1 MRGSKLLVLE
11 KLIMTT
17 ELNVLIITAAS
28 IGFFHTIFGP
38 DHYVPFIMMSWARKW
53 SALKTALIT
62 FLCGLG
68 HIGSSVVLGLVGVA
82 LGLALKKLEIVE
94 SVRGN
99 IAAWLLIAFG
109 LAYFVWGLHRAY
121 QKKTH
126 VHSHIH
132 VGAAHEHPHNHHL
145 EHAHVHDDKANLSI
159 TPWVL
164 FTIFVFGP
172 CEPLIP
178 ILMYPAAKNSLFGLI
193 VVTGVFGL
201 TTIGTM
207 LGIVMLS
214 VAGVNFAQLSRL
226 QRFSHAIAGATIC
239 LCGLAI
245 QFLGL

>member
-1 MRGSKLLVLE
+1 
-11 KLIMTT
+11 MTT
-17 ELNVLIITAAS
+17 ELKVLIITAAS

-38 DHYVPFIMMSWARKW
+38 DHYLPFIMMSWARKW
-53 SALKTALIT
+53 SALKTATIT

-68 HIGSSVVLGLVGVA
+68 HIGSSVVLGLIGVA
-82 LGLALKKLEIVE
+82 LGLAVKKLEIFE

-109 LAYFVWGLHRAY
+109 LVYFVWGLRRAY
-121 QKKTH
+121 QNKSH

-132 VGAAHEHPHNHHL
+132 IAEGAHEHPHDHHR
-145 EHAHVHDDKANLSI
+145 EHAHVHDNKANPSI

-178 ILMYPAAKNSLFGLI
+178 ILMYPAAKNSWFGLV
-193 VVTGVFGL
+193 VVTAVFGL

-207 LGIVMLS
+207 LGVVMLAR
-214 VAGVNFAQLSRL
+214 AGVNFAQLNRME
-226 QRFSHAIAGATIC
+226 RYSHAIAGATIC